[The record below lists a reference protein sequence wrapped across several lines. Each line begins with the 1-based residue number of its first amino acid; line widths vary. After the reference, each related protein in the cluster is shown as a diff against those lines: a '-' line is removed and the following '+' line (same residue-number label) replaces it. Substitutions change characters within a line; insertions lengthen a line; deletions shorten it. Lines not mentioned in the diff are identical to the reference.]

1 MSTEK
6 NFYNFYYN
14 DDLPVHLLTCGYVT
28 WTEDYYYGP
37 TTRYDYII
45 HYINQG
51 VMHFTLNGKKYDA
64 HTGEYCIIYPGETAS
79 YYLDPSNYGM
89 NFIVTWIGL
98 NCERSDL
105 LMKYLGITENEHIVP
120 CYSTDFTRAV
130 LDIFAYVESVN
141 PKKHSQLKLAAMG
154 LTALDLLKKNDAPRQ
169 NKPDYVKSALNYINY
184 KYIDGITVRDISD
197 SLALNRSYFFKLFK
211 QETGMSPE
219 KYLIEFRISKAK
231 ELLLIPDITVDKVA
245 SAVGFFDPYYF
256 SRVFKKSVGVSPK
269 EYANKYKTEN

>member
-184 KYIDGITVRDISD
+184 KYIDL
-197 SLALNRSYFFKLFK
+197 SL
-211 QETGMSPE
+211 
-219 KYLIEFRISKAK
+219 IHI
-231 ELLLIPDITVDKVA
+231 
-245 SAVGFFDPYYF
+245 
-256 SRVFKKSVGVSPK
+256 
-269 EYANKYKTEN
+269 